1 MDFLLMK
8 YVRKSGFV
16 FVFVFS
22 QPKFALPPR
31 VVLTRLSRI
40 M

>member
-1 MDFLLMK
+1 MDFLVIK

-31 VVLTRLSRI
+31 SF
-40 M
+40 